1 MLKFGKKSY
10 YIYYKKR
17 EYRKERENAHEKSR
31 KKKLSKCKNKAGV
44 CPYGVAFIVVGCFCD
59 YGIGNRGDDYGKR
72 FLQTGKI
79 TGTHYESEML
89 GISFDAPEG
98 FEMSSQDQ
106 IDEQLKSS
114 VSFANVMKSTSGRRM
129 EMAAISEKGTSV
141 SVITWNMEG
150 DDMSAEQY
158 VESSKKTVMQQYETK
173 VKFTNDGEIFS
184 KKIAGETYECL
195 KLDFTSDDTKRCS
208 ESYVRMVD
216 GYAVLIGIAYGPE
229 NTAERNAVLEAVKAL

>member
-1 MLKFGKKSY
+1 MLKFGKKVT
-10 YIYYKKR
+10 IFTI
-17 EYRKERENAHEKSR
+17 RKENIEKKER
-31 KKKLSKCKNKAGV
+31 TRMKKVEKRNFQSVKTKPGYVRTALPLLLLVVFAIMGLV
-44 CPYGVAFIVVGCFCD
+44 IVEMIMEKD
-59 YGIGNRGDDYGKR
+59 SYKP
-72 FLQTGKI
+72 GKI

-158 VESSKKTVMQQYETK
+158 VESSKKTFMQQYETK
-173 VKFTNDGEIFS
+173 VIFS

-229 NTAERNAVLEAVKAL
+229 NTAERDAVLEAVKAL

>member
-1 MLKFGKKSY
+1 MLNSEKSY

-17 EYRKERENAHEKSR
+17 EYRKERENAHEKVEKRNFQSVKTKPGYVR
-31 KKKLSKCKNKAGV
+31 TALPLLLLVVFAIMGLV
-44 CPYGVAFIVVGCFCD
+44 IVEMIMEKD
-59 YGIGNRGDDYGKR
+59 SYKP
-72 FLQTGKI
+72 GKI

-229 NTAERNAVLEAVKAL
+229 NTAERDAVLEAVKAL